1 MNKDTK
7 FALLKRSIRPVYG
20 LHRELTIVP
29 AELDE
34 NVFEQIRQ
42 QVETQMI
49 RGYEAADGYF
59 EDNTSCCGK

>member
-20 LHRELTIVP
+20 LHGELTIVP

-42 QVETQMI
+42 QVEVRMI

-59 EDNTSCCGK
+59 EDGTSRCGK